1 MNMKIVTDQMIF
13 RTENFDVLL
22 NNVTEE
28 FGVLWYFSTFEYFN
42 IVGKEFEDDDTLM
55 SIRSILVWN
64 IAEHYPEPPFQFY
77 MYAPLTFSLFVL
89 IFMVFTNASSS
100 VIPHPA

>member
-42 IVGKEFEDDDTLM
+42 IVGKEFEDNDTLM

-64 IAEHYPEPPFQFY
+64 IAEHYLEPPF
-77 MYAPLTFSLFVL
+77 SLFFLMLV
-89 IFMVFTNASSS
+89 VFSNALPSG
-100 VIPHPA
+100 IHHPA